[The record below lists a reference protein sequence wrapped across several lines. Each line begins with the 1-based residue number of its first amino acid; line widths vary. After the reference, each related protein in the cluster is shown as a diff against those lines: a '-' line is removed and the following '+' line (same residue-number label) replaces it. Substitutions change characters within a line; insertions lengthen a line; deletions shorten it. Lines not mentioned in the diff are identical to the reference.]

1 MSFNFNVST
10 NIDIT
15 KKILKF
21 ISLMKLLKFKSFCN
35 VNQHYLIT
43 PPPSSPSSPLLPLL
57 PPFFPPNFPI
67 FFFWGGGEGDG
78 GAGDGG
84 AGEGTGREP
93 LHRPPP
99 ERRGGDEVPPPSP
112 PQDFTKK
119 NFFTQ
124 VKTYK
129 NFFLSKYSNHLQN
142 LCNLPTLEERRQSTA
157 QKYKKKKLRVS
168 SQQNSFIHSLWHTSM
183 KFIIYPPP
191 PTTTKYYQN
200 FS

>member
-21 ISLMKLLKFKSFCN
+21 ISLLKLLKFKSFCN
-35 VNQHYLIT
+35 VNQHYLIIVLLPPPPP
-43 PPPSSPSSPLLPLL
+43 PPPSSP
-57 PPFFPPNFPI
+57 
-67 FFFWGGGEGDG
+67 FFWGGRGGDG
-78 GAGDGG
+78 
-84 AGEGTGREP
+84 GEGTGGQGNGQGTIAP
-93 LHRPPP
+93 PPP
-99 ERRGGDEVPPPSP
+99 ERWGGDEVPPPSP
-112 PQDFTKK
+112 PQDFTK

-157 QKYKKKKLRVS
+157 QNYKKKKLRVS

>member
-1 MSFNFNVST
+1 MSFNFNLST

-21 ISLMKLLKFKSFCN
+21 ISLLKLLKFKSFCN

-43 PPPSSPSSPLLPLL
+43 PPPSSPSSPLLPLFL
-57 PPFFPPNFPI
+57 
-67 FFFWGGGEGDG
+67 GGQGRGRG
-78 GAGDGG
+78 GGDGG
-84 AGEGTGREP
+84 AGERAGNHCTA
-93 LHRPPP
+93 PPP

-112 PQDFTKK
+112 PQDFTK

-157 QKYKKKKLRVS
+157 QKYKKK
-168 SQQNSFIHSLWHTSM
+168 T
-183 KFIIYPPP
+183 
-191 PTTTKYYQN
+191 
-200 FS
+200 

>member
-21 ISLMKLLKFKSFCN
+21 ISLLKLLKFKSFCN

-43 PPPSSPSSPLLPLL
+43 PPPSSPLFSPPIS
-57 PPFFPPNFPI
+57 PFF
-67 FFFWGGGEGDG
+67 
-78 GAGDGG
+78 GG
-84 AGEGTGREP
+84 AGEGTGGRGRGGRGTGREP

-112 PQDFTKK
+112 SGFYKK

-124 VKTYK
+124 A
-129 NFFLSKYSNHLQN
+129 HL
-142 LCNLPTLEERRQSTA
+142 
-157 QKYKKKKLRVS
+157 
-168 SQQNSFIHSLWHTSM
+168 
-183 KFIIYPPP
+183 
-191 PTTTKYYQN
+191 
-200 FS
+200 

>member
-1 MSFNFNVST
+1 MSFNFNLST

-35 VNQHYLIT
+35 VNQHYLIIVLLPPPPP
-43 PPPSSPSSPLLPLL
+43 PPPSSP
-57 PPFFPPNFPI
+57 FFL
-67 FFFWGGGEGDG
+67 GGGQGRGRGGGDGGEGNG
-78 GAGDGG
+78 Q
-84 AGEGTGREP
+84 GTIAP
-93 LHRPPP
+93 PPPP

-129 NFFLSKYSNHLQN
+129 YFFLSKYSNHLQN

-157 QKYKKKKLRVS
+157 QKYKKKKK
-168 SQQNSFIHSLWHTSM
+168 T
-183 KFIIYPPP
+183 
-191 PTTTKYYQN
+191 
-200 FS
+200 

>member
-15 KKILKF
+15 KKILKL
-21 ISLMKLLKFKSFCN
+21 ISLLKLLKFKSFCN

-67 FFFWGGGEGDG
+67 FFFWGGGRG
-78 GAGDGG
+78 GGG
-84 AGEGTGREP
+84 RGRGGRGRGGTIAP
-93 LHRPPP
+93 PPP

-129 NFFLSKYSNHLQN
+129 
-142 LCNLPTLEERRQSTA
+142 
-157 QKYKKKKLRVS
+157 KL
-168 SQQNSFIHSLWHTSM
+168 FSL
-183 KFIIYPPP
+183 
-191 PTTTKYYQN
+191 
-200 FS
+200 

>member
-21 ISLMKLLKFKSFCN
+21 ISLLKLLKFKSFCN
-35 VNQHYLIT
+35 VNQHYLIIVLLPPPPP
-43 PPPSSPSSPLLPLL
+43 PPPSSP
-57 PPFFPPNFPI
+57 FF
-67 FFFWGGGEGDG
+67 GGGRGGDG
-78 GAGDGG
+78 
-84 AGEGTGREP
+84 GEGTGGQGNGQGTIAP
-93 LHRPPP
+93 PPP

-157 QKYKKKKLRVS
+157 QNYKKKKLRVS
-168 SQQNSFIHSLWHTSM
+168 SQQNSFIHCGIL
-183 KFIIYPPP
+183 
-191 PTTTKYYQN
+191 Q
-200 FS
+200 

>member
-21 ISLMKLLKFKSFCN
+21 ISLLKLLKFKSFCN

-43 PPPSSPSSPLLPLL
+43 PPPSSPSSPLLPLFL
-57 PPFFPPNFPI
+57 
-67 FFFWGGGEGDG
+67 GGQGRGRG
-78 GAGDGG
+78 GGDGG
-84 AGEGTGREP
+84 AGERAGNHCTAPPWTKGGGRS
-93 LHRPPP
+93 
-99 ERRGGDEVPPPSP
+99 PPPSP
-112 PQDFTKK
+112 PQDFTK

-157 QKYKKKKLRVS
+157 QNYKKKNLGCPLNKIH
-168 SQQNSFIHSLWHTSM
+168 SFIHCGILQWNFKNLIFLSLNISSLSA
-183 KFIIYPPP
+183 IIHHWRILY
-191 PTTTKYYQN
+191 
-200 FS
+200 FE

>member
-1 MSFNFNVST
+1 MSFN
-10 NIDIT
+10 
-15 KKILKF
+15 L
-21 ISLMKLLKFKSFCN
+21 LKLLKFKSFCN

-43 PPPSSPSSPLLPLL
+43 PPPSSPLFSPPIS
-57 PPFFPPNFPI
+57 PYSFF
-67 FFFWGGGEGDG
+67 GGGGRGRG
-78 GAGDGG
+78 GRGRAGNHCT
-84 AGEGTGREP
+84 A
-93 LHRPPP
+93 PPP

-157 QKYKKKKLRVS
+157 QNYKKNLWCPLNKK
-168 SQQNSFIHSLWHTSM
+168 T
-183 KFIIYPPP
+183 KFIVAYFNEIL
-191 PTTTKYYQN
+191 KI
-200 FS
+200 